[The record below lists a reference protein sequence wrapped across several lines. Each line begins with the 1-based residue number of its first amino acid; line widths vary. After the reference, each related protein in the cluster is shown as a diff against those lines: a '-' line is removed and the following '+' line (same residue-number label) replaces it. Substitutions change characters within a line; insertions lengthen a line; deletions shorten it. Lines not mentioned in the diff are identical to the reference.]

1 MSAQQPHT
9 QRVGRADPG
18 PLEDRR
24 RERLPRVSTTVSA
37 RTSRHSVPIR
47 DIGTIL
53 RVRRSA
59 ILLVLLIS
67 AWPAGTVHASAS
79 QPLSAQTV
87 RYWTAVASCE
97 TGSGGPPKW
106 DWGSKHR
113 PGEGTLF
120 EGGVGFSATVW
131 QIWAG
136 ELGLLKRYPHAYEAP
151 ALIQMRVAEY
161 GRTVHNAQWGCGG
174 AAPAPSR

>member
-1 MSAQQPHT
+1 MW
-9 QRVGRADPG
+9 RVP
-18 PLEDRR
+18 
-24 RERLPRVSTTVSA
+24 
-37 RTSRHSVPIR
+37 
-47 DIGTIL
+47 DIGTIP
-53 RVRRSA
+53 RVRRGA

-67 AWPAGTVHASAS
+67 VWAAATAQASAS
-79 QPLSAQTV
+79 QPLSAQTI

-136 ELGLLKRYPHAYEAP
+136 ELGLLNRYPHAYEAP
-151 ALIQMRVAEY
+151 ALVQMRVAEY

-174 AAPAPSR
+174 AAPAPKR